1 MAEVLVCRGKPRE
14 WSHRKERSCVP
25 MAGDAKCEV
34 PTGSSDAVV
43 TWGCREGWEV
53 WREAQIHRTQ
63 MELNSLGEKARL
75 KFFPYLVLEGHCF
88 GLYSSVNSAKILK

>member
-1 MAEVLVCRGKPRE
+1 M
-14 WSHRKERSCVP
+14 
-25 MAGDAKCEV
+25 
-34 PTGSSDAVV
+34 
-43 TWGCREGWEV
+43 